1 MRLSPPVKTSAAA
14 AVGALVLL
22 AGAPAASAAGAPN
35 DRSSCLAK
43 VFQAQAVE
51 APQTVS
57 NRIKEIRELFLG
69 DTPFGQVL
77 YPLAQVK
84 DCEDVGK

>member
-1 MRLSPPVKTSAAA
+1 MQRIGIRTATALTAA
-14 AVGALVLL
+14 GLVIVL
-22 AGAPAASAAGAPN
+22 GGPAASAAGSPN
-35 DRSSCLAK
+35 ENSSCLAK
-43 VFQAQAVE
+43 TFQAQAVE

-77 YPLAQVK
+77 FPLAQVK
-84 DCEDVGK
+84 DCADL

>member
-1 MRLSPPVKTSAAA
+1 MQRIGIRTATALAAA
-14 AVGALVLL
+14 GLVIVL
-22 AGAPAASAAGAPN
+22 GGPAASAVGSPN
-35 DRSSCLAK
+35 ENSSCLAK
-43 VFQAQAVE
+43 TFQAQAVE

-77 YPLAQVK
+77 FPLAQVK
-84 DCEDVGK
+84 DCAEL

>member
-1 MRLSPPVKTSAAA
+1 MQRIGIRTATALTAA
-14 AVGALVLL
+14 GLVLVL
-22 AGAPAASAAGAPN
+22 GGPAASAAGSPN
-35 DRSSCLAK
+35 ENSSCLAK
-43 VFQAQAVE
+43 TFQAQAVE

-77 YPLAQVK
+77 FPLAQVK
-84 DCEDVGK
+84 DCADL

>member
-1 MRLSPPVKTSAAA
+1 MRLSSTLKSSAAA
-14 AVGALVLL
+14 AAGALVLVV
-22 AGAPAASAAGAPN
+22 GAPGASAAGAPN
-35 DRSSCLAK
+35 DNSSCLAK

-57 NRIKEIRELFLG
+57 NRIKEIREFFLG

-77 YPLAQVK
+77 HPLAQVK
-84 DCEDVGK
+84 DCAELE

>member
-1 MRLSPPVKTSAAA
+1 MQRTSIRTATALAAA
-14 AVGALVLL
+14 GLVLVI
-22 AGAPAASAAGAPN
+22 GGPAASAAGSPN
-35 DRSSCLAK
+35 ENSSCLAK
-43 VFQAQAVE
+43 TFQAQAVE

-77 YPLAQVK
+77 FPLAQVK
-84 DCEDVGK
+84 DCADL